1 MVLFSGACWL
11 LPGTARAANCS
22 ATVSSLGFGPVD
34 TLSDFP
40 NDSSATISVT
50 CTEVAAG
57 TSTVSVCASLGRGSA
72 PSTGSARQLA
82 QGSDVLL
89 FGLYTDAGRKIS
101 WGSVSEPAL
110 GDPRLIPLSVNGTNA
125 AGTATVYGRVAT
137 GQAGAPRGTYLSTFA
152 GGDAAFVYAE
162 GALDCAAP
170 AGGATTQAS
179 FSADASVAANCRI
192 TTEDVNFGTHGRIT
206 RPVDGQGAVGVTCT
220 PGVDYTIAL
229 GTGSGG
235 SSDPTARVMLSGVN
249 RLLYGLYSDV
259 SRTQPWGSTVGAVV
273 TDTGVAGRVSVPVY
287 GRVQPQDVPSG
298 SYADTVTVTIT
309 YQ

>member
-1 MVLFSGACWL
+1 
-11 LPGTARAANCS
+11 
-22 ATVSSLGFGPVD
+22 
-34 TLSDFP
+34 
-40 NDSSATISVT
+40 
-50 CTEVAAG
+50 
-57 TSTVSVCASLGRGSA
+57 
-72 PSTGSARQLA
+72 
-82 QGSDVLL
+82 
-89 FGLYTDAGRKIS
+89 
-101 WGSVSEPAL
+101 
-110 GDPRLIPLSVNGTNA
+110 
-125 AGTATVYGRVAT
+125 
-137 GQAGAPRGTYLSTFA
+137 
-152 GGDAAFVYAE
+152 
-162 GALDCAAP
+162 
-170 AGGATTQAS
+170 
-179 FSADASVAANCRI
+179 
-192 TTEDVNFGTHGRIT
+192 HGRIT

-229 GTGSGG
+229 GTGRGG